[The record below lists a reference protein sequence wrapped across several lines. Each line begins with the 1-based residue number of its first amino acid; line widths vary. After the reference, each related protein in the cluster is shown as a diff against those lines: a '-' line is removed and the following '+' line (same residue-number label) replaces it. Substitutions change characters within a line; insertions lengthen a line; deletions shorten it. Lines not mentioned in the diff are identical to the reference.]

1 MHPPLILKILAY
13 LLWLLA
19 AFLFL
24 PLGLAVALGENVAPF
39 LGSVLISV
47 VLAAVFYVIGR
58 QSGGNLSTRD
68 GFLTV
73 ALGWIAAS
81 LVAALPYLIS
91 GELGVVDAV
100 FEAVSGITTTGS
112 TILDDV
118 SVLPESLVLWRSLTQ
133 WLGGMG
139 IILFTIAVLPL
150 LGVGGMQLFRA
161 EVPGPVTDKISPRL
175 AVTARYLW
183 GIYCGLT
190 LLELL
195 LLLGGGMP
203 LLDAVN
209 HSFTT
214 LATGGFSPENASI
227 AAYDSHFVRWVV
239 IVFMFLA
246 GTNFVLHFKLVTG
259 HFREVSRDEE
269 FRWYGLLLLVFVVLI
284 AASLWLHAGFSW
296 QSLEDVVFTVVA
308 LMTTTGYAVIDYH
321 NSWPVGTQGMI
332 VLLLVLGG
340 MAGSTGGGVKTLR
353 TLLAFRALKSSFLR
367 ISRPHAVKPV
377 PYRDRPVPED
387 VMTAI
392 WGFFA
397 AYLGLAIL
405 GMIALNLLADID
417 LTTSWSASL
426 TAIGNVGPG
435 LGAVG
440 PAQTFAHLP
449 VLPKLV
455 LAFLMLCGRLEVYT
469 VLLVLMPSFWR
480 R

>member
-1 MHPPLILKILAY
+1 MHVPLILKILGY
-13 LLWLLA
+13 LLGLMALFLL
-19 AFLFL
+19 L
-24 PLGLAVALGENVAPF
+24 PLGFAVALDEPATPF
-39 LGSVLISV
+39 VGTLAIALVLGGVL
-47 VLAAVFYVIGR
+47 YTIGR
-58 QSGGNLSTRD
+58 SSQTNLTTRD
-68 GFLTV
+68 GFVTV
-73 ALGWIAAS
+73 ALGWIVAS
-81 LVAALPYLIS
+81 LVSGLPYLIS
-91 GELGVVDAV
+91 GQLGPVDAL

-112 TILDDV
+112 TILDDI
-118 SVLPESLVLWRSLTQ
+118 SVLPGSMLVWRSLTQ
-133 WLGGMG
+133 WIGGMG

-175 AVTARYLW
+175 ATTARYLW

-190 LLELL
+190 LLEFLL
-195 LLLGGGMP
+195 LFAGGMP
-203 LLDAVN
+203 PLDALN

-214 LATGGFSPENASI
+214 LATGGFSPANASI
-227 AAYDSHFVRWVV
+227 AAYDSHFVRIVI

-259 HFREVSRDEE
+259 HFGDVLRDEE
-269 FRWYGLLLLVFVVLI
+269 FRWYLFLMLVFVVLI

-296 QSLEDVVFTVVA
+296 QSLENVVFTVVA
-308 LMTTTGYAVIDYH
+308 LMTTTGYAVVDYG
-321 NSWPVGTQGMI
+321 SVWPVGTQGMI

-353 TLLAFRALKSSFLR
+353 TLLAVRALKSSFLR

-377 PYRDRPVPED
+377 AYRDRPVPEH

-405 GMIALNLLADID
+405 GMISLNLMCDID
-417 LTTSWSASL
+417 LTTSWSAAL

-435 LGAVG
+435 LGEVG

-449 VLPKLV
+449 RIAKLV
-455 LAFLMLCGRLEVYT
+455 LSFLMLCGRLEVYT
-469 VLLVLMPSFWR
+469 VLLILIPDFWR

>member
-1 MHPPLILKILAY
+1 VHFPLILRILAY

-19 AFLFL
+19 GFLL
-24 PLGLAVALGENVAPF
+24 VPLCLAAGLGEDVVPF
-39 LGSVLISV
+39 LGSAALVV
-47 VLAAVFYVIGR
+47 VLAFVFHVIGR
-58 QSGGNLSTRD
+58 QSRGNLSTRD

-73 ALGWIAAS
+73 ALGWISAS
-81 LVAALPYLIS
+81 LVSALPYLIS
-91 GELGVVDAV
+91 GQLGLVDAL

-112 TILDDV
+112 TILQDIE
-118 SVLPESLVLWRSLTQ
+118 VLPRSLVLWRSLTQ

-175 AVTARYLW
+175 AITARYLW
-183 GIYCGLT
+183 AIYCGLT
-190 LLELL
+190 AIEMLL
-195 LLLGGGMP
+195 LLAGGMP
-203 LLDAVN
+203 PLEAVN

-214 LATGGFSPENASI
+214 LATGGFSPQNASI
-227 AAYDSHFVRWVV
+227 GAYDSHFIRLVI

-246 GTNFVLHFKLVTG
+246 GTNFVLHFKVVTG
-259 HFREVSRDEE
+259 HFREVARDEE
-269 FRWYGLLLLVFVVLI
+269 FRWYCLLLLVFVALI
-284 AASLWLHAGFSW
+284 AASLWLHAGFSL

-308 LMTTTGYAVIDYH
+308 LMTTTGYAVVDYD
-321 NSWPVGTQGMI
+321 NMWPVGTQGMI

-377 PYRDRPVPED
+377 AYRDRPVPED
-387 VMTAI
+387 VMTAV

-397 AYLGLAIL
+397 AYLSLAIF
-405 GMIALNLLADID
+405 GMLALNLLADID
-417 LTTSWSASL
+417 LTTAWSAAL

-435 LGAVG
+435 LGGVG

-449 VLPKLV
+449 VIGKLV
-455 LAFLMLCGRLEVYT
+455 LSFLMLCGRLEVYT
-469 VLLVLMPSFWR
+469 ILLVLMPSFWKR
-480 R
+480 